1 MATARSQSW
10 SQRFHDLM
18 PHQVHY
24 VLLVSS
30 DYDAFVIE
38 EDGRLT
44 ERLFADLS
52 ELDMPASPRIVH
64 VSTAAEAL
72 GQLEGRRFDL
82 VLTTMRLEDPGVLR
96 LSVRVKARFPRL
108 PVVLLVLDEHELR
121 RLYSAPLP
129 TVDEVFLWTGDSR
142 ILLAIV
148 KLIEDRLNVEA
159 DTRAGVQVIIV
170 VEDSVRRY
178 STFLAMLYQELIG
191 QSQTLVA
198 EGVNALHKMLRV
210 RARPKI
216 LLARNYEEAR
226 ETYQDHRQHT
236 LALITDLQFPR
247 DGKMDDEAGF
257 KLAREIQV
265 DNPSLPIF
273 LQSANPDVQSKAWEL
288 GAHYADKNSPTLLK
302 EIRSFVKETLGF
314 GDFVFRLPDRTELGR
329 ASNMYELERVLRT
342 VDQQALLYHASNDHF
357 NVWLRARSMFDL
369 ADYIKTIRAHD
380 FHDIEDLRNLL
391 VELIRLAGQEEQRGV
406 VADFISQEDGY
417 SRSFVKLGQGSLGGK
432 GRGLAFLN
440 SLLARQG
447 LADEFSELFIQI
459 PRTIVVATGEFDR
472 YLESCGLDARVHSPA
487 EFRSELERRELPPE
501 LLGQLRV
508 ALRTLTGPLAARS
521 SSLLEDSQH
530 QSCAGIYETVL
541 LPNNEPDLEGRLAA
555 LSRGIRRVYASMF
568 SERAESYLRNTSF
581 SLEQEKMA
589 IVIQEL
595 VGDRHG
601 NLFYPHFSGV
611 ALSYNYYPIGPQEPE
626 DGIALLALGLGHTV
640 AEGGRS
646 VRFCPRYPQV
656 LPHLAAP
663 RDFLSYA
670 QTEFY
675 ALDLVARDGEALR
688 LFDLDQA
695 EEDGTL
701 QLVGSVYSPDDD
713 QLRENF
719 RQAGPRVVTFNN
731 ILKWRSLPLA
741 PVLERLLD
749 VLRRGI
755 GSPVEMEF
763 AVSLSSPATLSLLQV
778 RPLSEFALEAPI
790 DLDGLPAD
798 RVVGRSPRSMGHGC
812 IEVRHV
818 LYVKSQTPGD
828 LKAIARE
835 IGAFNKALSA
845 EGYLLIGPGRWGS
858 SDPSLGI
865 PVDTGQ
871 ITGARVIV
879 ELAFLDRMVEPS
891 VGSHFF
897 HELTSLRIGYLYVPP
912 DAFLDWEWLRAQ
924 PVRSESESVA
934 HVALSE
940 PLQVWLD
947 GRRRQAAIVR
957 VVAPD

>member
-1 MATARSQSW
+1 
-10 SQRFHDLM
+10 M

-44 ERLFADLS
+44 ERLLADSS

-72 GQLEGRRFDL
+72 QQLEQRRFDL

-108 PVVLLVLDEHELR
+108 PVVLLVLDEFELG

-148 KLIEDRLNVEA
+148 KLIEDQLNVEP

-178 STFLAMLYQELIG
+178 STFLALLYQEIIT

-198 EGVNALHKMLRV
+198 EGVNSLHKMLRV

-216 LLARNYEEAR
+216 LLARNYEEAW
-226 ETYQDHRQHT
+226 ETYQQHRHHT

-247 DGKMDDEAGF
+247 QGKIDDEAGF
-257 KLAREIQV
+257 KLAREILA
-265 DNPSLPIF
+265 DNKSIPVF
-273 LQSANPDVQSKAWEL
+273 LQSANPDVKSKAWSL

-329 ASNMYELERVLRT
+329 ASNMYELEKVLRT
-342 VDQQALLYHASNDHF
+342 VDSGSLLYHASNNHF

-369 ADYIKTIRAHD
+369 ADYVQTIRAED
-380 FHDIEDLRNLL
+380 FADPEDLRNLL
-391 VELIRLAGQEEQRGV
+391 VELIRLAGVEEQKGV
-406 VADFISQEDGY
+406 VADFISQEDGQA
-417 SRSFVKLGQGSLGGK
+417 RPFVKLGQGSLGGK

-447 LADEFSELFIQI
+447 LADEFEDLFIQI
-459 PRTIVVATGEFDR
+459 PRTIVLATGEFDR
-472 YLESCGLDARVHSPA
+472 YLESCGLDARVHSPT
-487 EFRSELERRELPPE
+487 EFRLELERRELPPD
-501 LLGQLRV
+501 LLNQLRV
-508 ALRTLTGPLAARS
+508 ALRSFLGPLAVRS

-541 LPNNEPDLEGRLAA
+541 LANNEIDLEQRLAA

-568 SERAESYLRNTSF
+568 SERAESYLESTAF

-595 VGDRHG
+595 VGERHG

-626 DGIALLALGLGHTV
+626 DGVALMALGLGHTV

-656 LPHLAAP
+656 LPHLASP
-663 RDFLSYA
+663 GEYLGYA
-670 QTEFY
+670 QSEFY
-675 ALDLVARDGEALR
+675 ALDLEAPEEDAVR
-688 LFDLDQA
+688 LIDLDRA
-695 EEDGTL
+695 EADGTL
-701 QLVGSVYSPDDD
+701 QQVGSVYSPDDD

-731 ILKWRSLPLA
+731 ILKWKSLPLA
-741 PVLERLLD
+741 PVLERLLE

-763 AVSLSSPATLSLLQV
+763 AVSLSRPATLFLLQV
-778 RPLSEFALEAPI
+778 RPLSEFALEAPV
-790 DLDGLPAD
+790 DLELIPSD
-798 RVVGRSPRSMGHGC
+798 RIVCRSPRSMGHGS
-812 IEVRHV
+812 IEVSHI
-818 LYVKSQTPGD
+818 LYVKSQEPED
-828 LKAIARE
+828 LKAVARE
-835 IGAFNKALSA
+835 IGVFNKELAR

-865 PVDTGQ
+865 PVTTGQ

-879 ELAFLDRMVEPS
+879 ELPFLERMVEPS

-897 HELTSLRIGYLYVPP
+897 HELTSMRIGYLYVPQEG
-912 DAFLDWEWLRAQ
+912 FLDWDWLTTRPRQ
-924 PVRSESESVA
+924 GESEHVC
-934 HVALSE
+934 HVALEE
-940 PLQVWLD
+940 PLEVLLD
-947 GRRRQAAIVR
+947 GRKRQG
-957 VVAPD
+957 VVVLSTDQPPGYGVPGG